1 MRVPCLG
8 PGVASLTEDTMWF
21 CKWFRRRPISGAL
34 AVCTTA
40 LLLSW
45 GAAVAGCRADLP
57 GSAPAIEFTTIPPA
71 GVGGSERMVP
81 IAGRVTGARP
91 GQRIVL
97 FARSGVWWV
106 QPLTS
111 DPFTT
116 VASDSTWKNQVHL
129 GVEYAA
135 LLVDPGYRP
144 PDTTE
149 VLPQPGGGVVA
160 VATIKGL
167 GDLVSRPRK
176 VLQFSGYEW
185 EVRDVPSERGGPNE
199 YDPANAWV
207 DADGA
212 MHLKLAQR
220 DGRWYSAEVI
230 LTRSLGYGTY
240 VFTARDTSR
249 LDPAAA
255 FGMFTWDDGAAE
267 QNHREMDI
275 EVSQWGD
282 PRIPNGQ
289 YALQPYYVPANVA
302 RFAVPPGTV
311 THSFRWTAGRVAFR
325 TVRGPRLTNQH
336 IAQHEFSS
344 GVPTPGAE
352 RIRMNVYFFRYSPSP
367 PQADVEV
374 VIERFQYLP

>member
-1 MRVPCLG
+1 
-8 PGVASLTEDTMWF
+8 
-21 CKWFRRRPISGAL
+21 
-34 AVCTTA
+34 
-40 LLLSW
+40 
-45 GAAVAGCRADLP
+45 
-57 GSAPAIEFTTIPPA
+57 
-71 GVGGSERMVP
+71 MVP

-116 VASDSTWKNQVHL
+116 VAADATWKNQVHL

-149 VLPQPGGGVVA
+149 ALPPPGGGVVA

-240 VFTARDTSR
+240 LFTARDTSGI
-249 LDPAAA
+249 DPAAA

-275 EVSQWGD
+275 EISQWGD

-302 RFAVPPGTV
+302 RFALPPGTV
-311 THSFRWTAGRVAFR
+311 THSFRWTAGHVAFR
-325 TVRGPRLTNQH
+325 TVRGPRLTNQN

-367 PQADVEV
+367 PRADVEV